1 MGERLI
7 NWGLYVPMP
16 EESLPS
22 FLVGRDG
29 RRYEGTVPPGEMRP
43 EDVRRLKDLA
53 HETMPPLY
61 ADVVEASADT
71 FAQAVY
77 SVNVPAYRVGRICL
91 TGDAAGVATP
101 FTGSGI
107 FKAANNAIR
116 LRTALDAH
124 HDSDVDLALAAWS
137 DTETAAAHEILDLGS
152 QFEKAFIWSPPDFSR
167 MDPIEA
173 ALWWDRS
180 VKHPV
185 GFTFEAG

>member
-1 MGERLI
+1 M
-7 NWGLYVPMP
+7 
-16 EESLPS
+16 
-22 FLVGRDG
+22 
-29 RRYEGTVPPGEMRP
+29 PPGELPP
-43 EDVRRLKDLA
+43 EVERRLKDRA

-61 ADVVEASADT
+61 ADIVEASTDT

-77 SVNVPAYRVGRICL
+77 SVTVPAYRVGRICL

-124 HDSDVDLALAAWS
+124 YEVDDALAAWS
-137 DTETAAAHEILDLGS
+137 DTETAAARDILDLGR
-152 QFEKAFIWSPPDFSR
+152 QFEQAFIWNPPDFAR
-167 MDPIEA
+167 MEPTDA